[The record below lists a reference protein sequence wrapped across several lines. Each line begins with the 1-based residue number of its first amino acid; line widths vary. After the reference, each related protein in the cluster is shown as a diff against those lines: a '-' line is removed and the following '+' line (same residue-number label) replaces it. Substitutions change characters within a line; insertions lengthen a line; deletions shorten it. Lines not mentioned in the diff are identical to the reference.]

1 MPTALRP
8 QLYYALAA
16 MLALAELAVLAIAL
30 RPDVSDTYRARY
42 ITGSSNCWLTDVSG
56 DVSLGERIA
65 ATGEAGARISQ
76 LLRCGWLAP
85 QPYGTWSTGAE
96 SKLRFQ
102 LEPDRPDL
110 LLDLELLPF
119 GADRGHPQQVTISS
133 GGVQLANLVL
143 DRRLTVARRIPI
155 PATLPLD
162 DRGRLEIDFT
172 IPTAVSPR
180 QLGVN
185 DFPAPLG
192 IRLVSLRL
200 WAPTASEPVDG
211 PARPSHIGTAL

>member
-1 MPTALRP
+1 MSAATRP
-8 QLYYALAA
+8 PLYYYALAA

-42 ITGSSNCWLTDVSG
+42 ITGTSNCWLTDVSG
-56 DVSLGERIA
+56 EVILGERVA
-65 ATGEAGARISQ
+65 ATDEAGAKLSQ
-76 LLRCGWLAP
+76 LLRCGWMAP

-96 SKLRFQ
+96 SKLRFK

-119 GADRGHPQQVTISS
+119 GPDRGHAQQVTISS
-133 GGVQLANLVL
+133 GGVPLANFTL
-143 DRRLTVARRIPI
+143 DRQLTVARRILI
-155 PATLPLD
+155 PASLPLD

-172 IPTAVSPR
+172 TPTAVSPR

-200 WAPTASEPVDG
+200 WAPD
-211 PARPSHIGTAL
+211 ARSSHTGTAL